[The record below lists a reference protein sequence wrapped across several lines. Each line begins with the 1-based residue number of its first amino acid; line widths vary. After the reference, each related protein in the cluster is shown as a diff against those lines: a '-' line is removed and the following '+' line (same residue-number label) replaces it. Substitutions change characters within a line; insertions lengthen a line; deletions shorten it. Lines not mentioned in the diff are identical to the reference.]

1 MNIIHKIAVV
11 LLIGVISCKG
21 KNNNHSVSE
30 KQSEP
35 DINKVSLTDL
45 VAFHKK
51 FNNIKVA
58 LTINNTEQVCK

>member
-30 KQSEP
+30 KLSEP
-35 DINKVSLTDL
+35 DINKVSLADL
-45 VAFHKK
+45 VVFHKK

-58 LTINNTEQVCK
+58 LTINNMEQVCK